1 MTRENLKL
9 GQDLLS
15 QIDHLEVIK
24 NKIQVHYN
32 QSKDKSLKE
41 LLSECNDVCSALKD
55 IKQKR
60 FEDL

>member
-9 GQDLLS
+9 GQDLLG
-15 QIDHLEVIK
+15 QIDHLEAVK
-24 NKIQVHYN
+24 NKIQIHYN
-32 QSKDKSLKE
+32 QSEDKSLKE
-41 LLSECNDVCSALKD
+41 LLSECNDVCQALKD